1 MTGVQTCALPIYTQD
16 ITDYSVT
23 PFDLGYG
30 RLVKFDHDF
39 VGAEALQQRAKEPQ
53 RKKVTLV
60 WDPQDMARVVASMWM
75 PGPKYKYFNMPKA
88 RYGLYQMDEVLKDG
102 RRVGISMDCG
112 YLANERVVVSLAVID
127 ESLAIPGSTVT
138 VLWGE
143 DPNSAKP
150 QVEAHV
156 QTEIRA
162 TVAPAPYGAHARTTY
177 RKSS

>member
-1 MTGVQTCALPIYTQD
+1 MLFRS
-16 ITDYSVT
+16 ITDYYVT

-39 VGAEALQQRAKEPQ
+39 VGAEALQKRAKEPQ

-60 WDPQDMARVVASMWM
+60 WDPQDMARVVASMWT

-102 RRVGISMDCG
+102 KRVGISMDCG
-112 YLANERVVVSLAVID
+112 YLANERVVVSLAVVD
-127 ESLAIPGSTVT
+127 ESLAVPGSTVI
-138 VLWGE
+138 VRWGE
-143 DPNSAKP
+143 NPNSSKP